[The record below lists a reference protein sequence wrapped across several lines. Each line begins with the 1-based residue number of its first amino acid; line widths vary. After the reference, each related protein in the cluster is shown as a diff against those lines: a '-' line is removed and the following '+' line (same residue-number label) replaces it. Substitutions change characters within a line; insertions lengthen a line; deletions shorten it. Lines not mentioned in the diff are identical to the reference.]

1 MPDSPDINQE
11 QQIDEDEAKD
21 IQQDIAESDED
32 VSTLMR
38 LSAGAQL
45 VGLFVF
51 IAIGILFA
59 VLAGIIAP
67 SIVITATINVGWVIE
82 YIIIA
87 LAAAFVLYV
96 FALVIIVLPGSVLNL
111 LGGLAYGAAVAAGLV
126 DSDNENN

>member
-87 LAAAFVLYV
+87 LAAAFVLYI